1 MSLVS
6 SSISSFSPPSPAGRR
21 PNAGH
26 SEEPRTGDDERGLK
40 EGTDLVCTSSKACS
54 KRFQLRHHRMT
65 GRHNRHQVRVKM
77 NREAAFGAT
86 VKQQQAR
93 GQTLCQVKDYQSREL
108 LLQHFSFQ

>member
-6 SSISSFSPPSPAGRR
+6 SSISSFIPPSPAGKR
-21 PNAGH
+21 PDAAH

-40 EGTDLVCTSSKACS
+40 EGTDLVCASSRACS
-54 KRFQLRHHRMT
+54 KRFSTLSSSVMT
-65 GRHNRHQVRVKM
+65 GRQNRHQVRVKM

-93 GQTLCQVKDYQSREL
+93 GQTVSQVKDDQSR
-108 LLQHFSFQ
+108 